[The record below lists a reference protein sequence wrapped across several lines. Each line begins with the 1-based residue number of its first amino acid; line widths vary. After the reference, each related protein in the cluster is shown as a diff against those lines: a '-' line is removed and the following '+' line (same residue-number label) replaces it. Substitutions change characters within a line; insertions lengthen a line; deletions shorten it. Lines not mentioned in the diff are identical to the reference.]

1 MAMST
6 QESFAA
12 PSGGSTRRQIETVAA
27 ELFYRRGYGA
37 TSVREILAALGMTP
51 GALYNHFRSKEEL
64 LYSIASRTC
73 AELEK
78 QLAEAVRRGGGEP
91 ARELWE
97 AAKTMTEFHTTYRTE
112 AVVTRSESQHLP
124 LPQVTEVRSSERRI
138 RREFERM
145 LEQGRAKGEFR
156 MSLPSGLPADIPVTA
171 KAVLDLCIHVG
182 LWFRPEGRLGA
193 EEIAEQYGMLVLQAA
208 GVTHAGIQSVSA
220 SVPK

>member
-6 QESFAA
+6 EEASAA

-73 AELEK
+73 AELER
-78 QLAEAVRRGGGEP
+78 QLAAAMRRGDGEP

-97 AAKTMTEFHTTYRTE
+97 AARTMTEFHTTYRTE
-112 AVVTRSESQHLP
+112 AVVTRSESPHLP
-124 LPQVTEVRSSERRI
+124 VQQLTEVRDSERRI

-145 LEQGRAKGEFR
+145 LNQGQAKGEFR
-156 MSLPSGLPADIPVTA
+156 ILLPSGLPADIPVTA
-171 KAVLDLCIHVG
+171 KAMLDLCIHAG
-182 LWFRPEGRLGA
+182 LWFRPEGRLSA
-193 EEIAEQYGMLVLQAA
+193 EEIAEQYGVLVLQAA

-220 SVPK
+220 SVPR